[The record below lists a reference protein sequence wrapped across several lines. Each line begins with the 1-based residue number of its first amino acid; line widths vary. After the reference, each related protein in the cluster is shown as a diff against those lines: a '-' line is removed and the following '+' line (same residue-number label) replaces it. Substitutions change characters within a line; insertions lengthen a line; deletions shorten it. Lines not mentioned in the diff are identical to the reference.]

1 MRRSRLAAA
10 RAGHVRKRGQPCG
23 RQRNVGS
30 PRGPHLM
37 VSTSMVYGCII
48 DVFNTEN
55 ISAECSGE
63 KPPSR
68 PRIPCVYG
76 LEVGVRRRTWLMGIR
91 VPFAVSRLCRERRA
105 TLGWVGCVI
114 VALLCPGRIS
124 GAFPHHKLP
133 SAYLRERLLVLHLQ
147 LLFQGGVE
155 FPTGGK
161 SGGAKGVPWRR
172 RGVCDRADESATRA
186 CVGSHAGRTGEIPV
200 PTVRVRMK
208 EAGDLNV

>member
-63 KPPSR
+63 KPRHAPGFPAFTALRSAWAEIVADGDTC
-68 PRIPCVYG
+68 PGCCFALCAKG
-76 LEVGVRRRTWLMGIR
+76 ASLWDGWGTWLLRQLIPTINYPWHTCAKACWCYTCDCCFRAGCNSPLAVNR
-91 VPFAVSRLCRERRA
+91 AVPKGCR
-105 TLGWVGCVI
+105 
-114 VALLCPGRIS
+114 
-124 GAFPHHKLP
+124 GAGE
-133 SAYLRERLLVLHLQ
+133 A
-147 LLFQGGVE
+147 
-155 FPTGGK
+155 
-161 SGGAKGVPWRR
+161 
-172 RGVCDRADESATRA
+172 SATEPMSPRPGCA
-186 CVGSHAGRTGEIPV
+186 L
-200 PTVRVRMK
+200 VRMPA
-208 EAGDLNV
+208 ELVRSQYQRLESG

>member
-37 VSTSMVYGCII
+37 VSTSMVYGRII
-48 DVFNTEN
+48 DVFNTDN

-76 LEVGVRRRTWLMGIR
+76 LEVGGRRRTWSIGVR
-91 VPFAVSRLCRERRA
+91 VPSLFRALRERRV
-105 TLGWVGCVI
+105 TLGWVGNVV
-114 VALLCPGRIS
+114 VAATGPRQ
-124 GAFPHHKLP
+124 KLP
-133 SAYLRERLLVLHLQ
+133 LAYLYLSSLVLHLQ

-161 SGGAKGVPWRR
+161 SGGAKGAPWSR

-186 CVGSHAGRTGEIPV
+186 CVGSHAG
-200 PTVRVRMK
+200 
-208 EAGDLNV
+208 

>member
-76 LEVGVRRRTWLMGIR
+76 LEVGGRRRTWLRGMR
-91 VPFAVSRLCRERRA
+91 VPVAVSRLCRGRRA
-105 TLGWVGCVI
+105 TLGRMEDVV
-114 VALLCPGRIS
+114 VALTCPYRIS
-124 GAFPHHKLP
+124 GAFPTTNYPWHTCANDCSCYTCNCCFRAGWNSPLAVNRAV
-133 SAYLRERLLVLHLQ
+133 S
-147 LLFQGGVE
+147 
-155 FPTGGK
+155 
-161 SGGAKGVPWRR
+161 KGR
-172 RGVCDRADESATRA
+172 RGAGEMPAAEPMSPRPVCAL
-186 CVGSHAGRTGEIPV
+186 
-200 PTVRVRMK
+200 VRMPA
-208 EAGDLNV
+208 ELVRFQYQRLESG

>member
-1 MRRSRLAAA
+1 MRRSRLAAG

-23 RQRNVGS
+23 RQRNVES

-48 DVFNTEN
+48 DVFNTED

-63 KPPSR
+63 KTPSR

-76 LEVGVRRRTWLMGIR
+76 LEVGGRRRTWLWGMR
-91 VPFAVSRLCRERRA
+91 VPVAVSRLCRERRA
-105 TLGWVGCVI
+105 TLGRMEDVV
-114 VALLCPGRIS
+114 VALTCPYRIS

-133 SAYLRERLLVLHLQ
+133 LAYLRERLLVLHLQ
-147 LLFQGGVE
+147 VLFQGGVE

-161 SGGAKGVPWRR
+161 SGGAKGVPRSRR
-172 RGVCDRADESATRA
+172 DACGRADESATRV
-186 CVGSHAGRTGEIPV
+186 CVGSHAG
-200 PTVRVRMK
+200 
-208 EAGDLNV
+208 

>member
-55 ISAECSGE
+55 IGAECSGD

-76 LEVGVRRRTWLMGIR
+76 LEVGGRRRTWLWGMR
-91 VPFAVSRLCRERRA
+91 VPVAVSRLCRERRA
-105 TLGWVGCVI
+105 TLGRMEDVV
-114 VALLCPGRIS
+114 VALTCPYRIS

-133 SAYLRERLLVLHLQ
+133 LAYLRERLLVLHLQ
-147 LLFQGGVE
+147 LLFQGGVK

-161 SGGAKGVPWRR
+161 SGGVKGAPWRR
-172 RGVCDRADESATRA
+172 RDACGRADESATRV
-186 CVGSHAGRTGEIPV
+186 CVGSHAG
-200 PTVRVRMK
+200 
-208 EAGDLNV
+208 

>member
-10 RAGHVRKRGQPCG
+10 RAGHVRKRGQPHG

-55 ISAECSGE
+55 ISAEYSGE

-76 LEVGVRRRTWLMGIR
+76 LEVGGRRRTWSIGVR
-91 VPFAVSRLCRERRA
+91 VPSLFRALRERRA
-105 TLGWVGCVI
+105 TLGWVGNVV
-114 VALLCPGRIS
+114 VAATDPR
-124 GAFPHHKLP
+124 HKLP

-161 SGGAKGVPWRR
+161 SGGVKGTPWRR

-186 CVGSHAGRTGEIPV
+186 CVGSHAG
-200 PTVRVRMK
+200 
-208 EAGDLNV
+208 

>member
-10 RAGHVRKRGQPCG
+10 RAGHVRKRGPALWAPAEC
-23 RQRNVGS
+23 GS

-48 DVFNTEN
+48 DVFNTED

-63 KPPSR
+63 KPRHAPGFPAFTALRSAGGESG
-68 PRIPCVYG
+68 CWGY
-76 LEVGVRRRTWLMGIR
+76 
-91 VPFAVSRLCRERRA
+91 VSRSLFRGFA
-105 TLGWVGCVI
+105 AKGASLWDGWG
-114 VALLCPGRIS
+114 AWLLRQLI
-124 GAFPHHKLP
+124 PHHKLP

-161 SGGAKGVPWRR
+161 SGGVKGTPWSR
-172 RGVCDRADESATRA
+172 RGACD
-186 CVGSHAGRTGEIPV
+186 
-200 PTVRVRMK
+200 
-208 EAGDLNV
+208 

>member
-37 VSTSMVYGCII
+37 VSTSMVYGCTI

-68 PRIPCVYG
+68 PRIPYVHG
-76 LEVGVRRRTWLMGIR
+76 LEVGGRKRTWLLGR
-91 VPFAVSRLCRERRA
+91 HVPVAVSRFARKAHHFGVDGERGRRVNLSWAYFWSFSPTTNYPWHTCAKAYWCYTCNCCFRA
-105 TLGWVGCVI
+105 GWNSPLAVNRAVPKGH
-114 VALLCPGRIS
+114 R
-124 GAFPHHKLP
+124 GAG
-133 SAYLRERLLVLHLQ
+133 EV
-147 LLFQGGVE
+147 
-155 FPTGGK
+155 
-161 SGGAKGVPWRR
+161 
-172 RGVCDRADESATRA
+172 SATAPMSPR
-186 CVGSHAGRTGEIPV
+186 PV
-200 PTVRVRMK
+200 CALVRMPA
-208 EAGDLNV
+208 ELVRSQYQRLESG